1 MIRVRVPV
9 AILLLLA
16 AGCSSS
22 SKAPASSAPT
32 GAAPTAT
39 VPATSSGALKI
50 AKFAYDPTP
59 LTVTPGQQV
68 TVANAD
74 SAEHT
79 VTSDMA
85 GLFAAN
91 EVKYGKSVTF
101 TAPAKAGSYTF
112 HCAYHANMHGTL
124 IVKS

>member
-59 LTVTPGQQV
+59 LTVAPGQQV
-68 TVANAD
+68 TA
-74 SAEHT
+74 
-79 VTSDMA
+79 
-85 GLFAAN
+85 
-91 EVKYGKSVTF
+91 
-101 TAPAKAGSYTF
+101 AKAGSYTF